1 MGLQRDACGL
11 QELYAAARKP
21 MTALERHHDYRESL
35 KKRSQELSL
44 DASLFDSQDFCKFI
58 AARLQEYGEDRSLLD
73 EEQEELEREI
83 HEQQEQQ
90 EEQQELQTNLKP
102 SDERD
107 WDIVAAARKGFAANT
122 LTADDRLQSLAELL
136 PPEACKIP
144 WRDSKGRRYRIE
156 PTRIFCKTTSK
167 TNHGD
172 QLPVRL
178 VQSFLLSKNS

>member
-1 MGLQRDACGL
+1 
-11 QELYAAARKP
+11 
-21 MTALERHHDYRESL
+21 MTIKLNSSSTMQFDCHLTSSNQYSYCTSYINSSNTIVTTAYHIHHSW
-35 KKRSQELSL
+35 Q
-44 DASLFDSQDFCKFI
+44 
-58 AARLQEYGEDRSLLD
+58 
-73 EEQEELEREI
+73 I

-90 EEQQELQTNLKP
+90 EKQQELQTKLKP